1 MRWFIDPS
9 YDHARVSRLV
19 RYIVDNFRINALQED
34 LDFARLEAKAQTAIE
49 RCNRTCRSMQSM
61 HKACDGRKNHG
72 VDESLFAAAMRAP
85 RVGGLH
91 GLQLLHAAR
100 AQPLLTLAAVH
111 DLQSRVVRYALP
123 VELQQQQYELIRAA
137 ELSSDMQGIKHR
149 TLLHICMRCHE
160 KHPTTSGNMRLV
172 HGEAPLCIHCAS
184 NAFTVCVQ
192 TLGCIVRIK
201 HASYYFCRF
210 CCGVHAWSGN
220 AEAFFKCA
228 QQLEKRPAR
237 ASQGCVVCYR
247 AQGVSRVS
255 VFDQRLGVQS
265 AAWLCGRH
273 MPPAAQLDYV
283 HDIQSLRLLLKHR
296 YAGCI

>member
-1 MRWFIDPS
+1 MPLEVSLMRWFIDPS

-34 LDFARLEAKAQTAIE
+34 LDFARLEVKAQTAIE

-61 HKACDGRKNHG
+61 HKAYDGRKNHG

-137 ELSSDMQGIKHR
+137 PI
-149 TLLHICMRCHE
+149 TLFF
-160 KHPTTSGNMRLV
+160 
-172 HGEAPLCIHCAS
+172 CAL
-184 NAFTVCVQ
+184 Q
-192 TLGCIVRIK
+192 
-201 HASYYFCRF
+201 
-210 CCGVHAWSGN
+210 
-220 AEAFFKCA
+220 
-228 QQLEKRPAR
+228 PA
-237 ASQGCVVCYR
+237 
-247 AQGVSRVS
+247 
-255 VFDQRLGVQS
+255 L
-265 AAWLCGRH
+265 
-273 MPPAAQLDYV
+273 
-283 HDIQSLRLLLKHR
+283 
-296 YAGCI
+296 